1 VGRKVTIG
9 AKAQRVL
16 VFDLEARPIAWYG
29 GDWVTKQI
37 TIAASA
43 WTDDPE
49 GTMEVYYLTKD
60 SRSFPRMLKRIHA
73 RIDEADVVS
82 GHYIRGFDLPL
93 LNGNLFLSDLPLLGP
108 VLTQDTKGELPKMG
122 GMSKSME
129 NLGGTVKLDQPKV
142 GMNTG
147 RWWEANTLEPEG
159 MEYARGRAMGDVLEN
174 IELRAE
180 LLRRGALGPPKLW
193 HPGDTHQVGAY
204 TP

>member
-1 VGRKVTIG
+1 VKVLIG
-9 AKAQRVL
+9 ARPQRIL

-49 GTMEVYYLTKD
+49 GTLETYYMTKD
-60 SRSFPRMLKRIHA
+60 ARSFPRMLKAISA
-73 RIDEADVVS
+73 RIAEADVVS

-93 LNGNLFLSDLPLLGP
+93 LNGNLFLSDLPLLRP
-108 VLTQDTKGELPKMG
+108 MLTQDTKGELVKMG

-129 NLGGTVKLDQPKV
+129 NLGGTVKLEHPKV
-142 GMNTG
+142 GMNTAL
-147 RWWEANTLEPEG
+147 WWDANTLDTDG
-159 MEYARGRAMGDVLEN
+159 IAYARVRAEGDVLEN

-180 LLRRGALGPPKLW
+180 LLRRGALGPAKLW
-193 HPGDTHQVGAY
+193 EPGDGRPTGTY
-204 TP
+204 SP

>member
-1 VGRKVTIG
+1 
-9 AKAQRVL
+9 
-16 VFDLEARPIAWYG
+16 
-29 GDWVTKQI
+29 
-37 TIAASA
+37 
-43 WTDDPE
+43 
-49 GTMEVYYLTKD
+49 
-60 SRSFPRMLKRIHA
+60 MLKKMAA
-73 RIDEADVVS
+73 RIASADVVS

-93 LNGNLFLSDLPLLGP
+93 LNGNLFLSDLPMLGP

-129 NLGGTVKLDQPKV
+129 NLGGTVHLEQPKV

-147 RWWEANTLEPEG
+147 RWWDANTLEIKG
-159 MEYARGRAMGDVLEN
+159 MEYARSRAEGDVLEN

-193 HPGDTHQVGAY
+193 HPGDGSNAGPY

>member
-1 VGRKVTIG
+1 MKVSIG
-9 AKAQRVL
+9 ARAQRVL

-37 TIAASA
+37 TIASSA
-43 WTDDPE
+43 WVDDPE
-49 GTMEVYYLTKD
+49 GTMETYYLTKD
-60 SRSFPRMLKRIHA
+60 SRSFPRMLTKIANRIA
-73 RIDEADVVS
+73 SADVVS

-129 NLGGTVKLDQPKV
+129 NLGGSLHLDQPKV

-147 RWWEANTLEPEG
+147 RWFEANTLEVEG
-159 MEYARGRAMGDVLEN
+159 MAYARVRAEGDVLEN

-193 HPGDTHQVGAY
+193 HPGDGNMAGPY
-204 TP
+204 SP

>member
-1 VGRKVTIG
+1 MKVAIG
-9 AKAQRVL
+9 ARAQRIL

-37 TIAASA
+37 TIASSA
-43 WTDDPE
+43 WVDDPE
-49 GTMEVYYLTKD
+49 GTMETYYLTKD
-60 SRSFPRMLKRIHA
+60 SRSFPRMLTKMAKRIS
-73 RIDEADVVS
+73 EADVVS

-93 LNGNLFLSDLPLLGP
+93 LNGNLFLSDLPMLGP

-129 NLGGTVKLDQPKV
+129 NLGGTVKLEQPKV

-147 RWWEANTLEPEG
+147 RWWEANTLELDG
-159 MEYARGRAMGDVLEN
+159 MAYARTRAEGDVLEN
-174 IELRAE
+174 IELRFE

-193 HPGDTHQVGAY
+193 HPGDGHMAGPY